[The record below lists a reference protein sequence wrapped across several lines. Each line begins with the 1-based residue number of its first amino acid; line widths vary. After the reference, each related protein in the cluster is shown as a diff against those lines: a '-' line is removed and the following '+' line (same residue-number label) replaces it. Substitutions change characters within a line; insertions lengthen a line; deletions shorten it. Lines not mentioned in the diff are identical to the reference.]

1 MSNKLVAVLTTVV
14 ATVAKTSIHSLE
26 YLKDSLSTD
35 HNELLS
41 PD

>member
-1 MSNKLVAVLTTVV
+1 MSNKIVAVLTTVV
-14 ATVAKTSIHSLE
+14 ETVAKTSIHSLE
-26 YLKDSLSTD
+26 FLKDSLSAD